1 MNVYILQS
9 WTDEGYTHIT
19 GRIPL
24 VDCLTLLEYAEDKNK
39 QHNFKI
45 RIISPFYV

>member
-9 WTDEGYTHIT
+9 RTDEGYPHIM
-19 GRIPL
+19 GKIPL
-24 VDCLTLLEYAEDKNK
+24 TDCLTLLEYAEDKNK

-45 RIISPFYV
+45 IIISPFYV